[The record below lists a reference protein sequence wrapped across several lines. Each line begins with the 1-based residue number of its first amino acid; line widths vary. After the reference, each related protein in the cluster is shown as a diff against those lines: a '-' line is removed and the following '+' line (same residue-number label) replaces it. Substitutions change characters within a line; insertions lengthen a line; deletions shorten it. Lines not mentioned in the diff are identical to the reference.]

1 LERRFAVTYAMRIL
15 GRAAL
20 VGMLVPTILVSC
32 GPKKG
37 GKGPEGPSS
46 GGKEGASA
54 SGKTGGELKEAV
66 DALNAAIAQG
76 DAKAVEALVVDDTLD
91 LLYDV
96 VAFSSAEEGG
106 GVSSPGTA
114 ELVEFE
120 KSSGVVYSYAGYDE
134 DAGAD
139 MLQILKDDAVVGEG
153 PVSFVEKGGKK
164 LLDFEQAA
172 QSRLEMIQSEGI
184 LRGKYIDVIDQIN
197 KAISDGDANTVK
209 KLITIESLN
218 LQLQVLSYS
227 IKHKK
232 NLSLQMIVDTW
243 KNDGAVFEISD
254 VDTKGQTAKM
264 KLAAGDEA
272 IYEGPCEFITEIGQL
287 KLDFQEILKAKLS
300 ELEEGQAGAKKK
312 KKGK

>member
-1 LERRFAVTYAMRIL
+1 VTHSMQIL

-20 VGMLVPTILVSC
+20 VGILVIFFFVSC
-32 GPKKG
+32 GPNKG
-37 GKGPEGPSS
+37 GRGPGGPSS
-46 GGKEGASA
+46 GKDGAAA
-54 SGKTGGELKEAV
+54 SGKTGGALQDAV

-76 DAKAVEALVVDDTLD
+76 DAQAVEALVVDYTLE

-106 GVSSPGTA
+106 GVTSPGAA

-120 KSSGVVYSYAGYDE
+120 KKNGIVYSTTGFDE
-134 DAGAD
+134 DAEAD
-139 MLQILKDDAVVGEG
+139 MLQILKDDVVVGEG
-153 PVSFVEKGGKK
+153 SVALVDKNGKK

-197 KAISDGDANTVK
+197 KAVAESDAVTVK

-218 LQLQVLSYS
+218 LQLQVMSYT

-232 NLSLQMIVDTW
+232 NLSLQLIVDTW
-243 KNDGAVFEISD
+243 KNDGAVFEVSEID
-254 VDTKGQTAKM
+254 IKGQTAKM
-264 KLAAGDEA
+264 KLAAGDEVF
-272 IYEGPCEFITEIGQL
+272 YEGQCEFVTEIGQL
-287 KLDFQEILKAKLS
+287 KLDFQEILKGKLT
-300 ELEEGQAGAKKK
+300 ELKEEAGSAKKK